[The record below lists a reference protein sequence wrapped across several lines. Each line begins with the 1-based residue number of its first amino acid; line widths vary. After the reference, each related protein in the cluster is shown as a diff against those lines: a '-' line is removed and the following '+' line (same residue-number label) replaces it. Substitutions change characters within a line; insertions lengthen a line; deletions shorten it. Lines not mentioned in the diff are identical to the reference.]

1 MGRLLNNLVDSF
13 VEHSDSRKK
22 MDGGSAFNLK
32 KELESDLVKEVLSEH
47 ADELEELRRER
58 EVARWRDKFHD
69 VLLQCVILAFVI
81 GMLGGHT
88 YGLLEALLYQP
99 SPETNTVAMFIG
111 TAIVLVACVVI
122 VAREYASRLFE
133 AVRELRTLRG
143 SSEDE

>member
-81 GMLGGHT
+81 GMLGSHA